1 MISPNDETIIK
12 NIINSSADA
21 VISSAERNLFISELI
36 LEQCDFRKTLS
47 DIKNDIVS
55 KYVRLQERRKGAD
68 AEISLAESI
77 SEKLY
82 ICRELL
88 KKTKYAPSTHAQ
100 TMKNSDETRI
110 AFWYS
115 NPYAKEAYSRFSK
128 LFAYCE
134 EFPVDSFN
142 AVCESVDENVTFG
155 IIPITNSNDGR
166 LMSFYR
172 MIDKFDL
179 KISAVCKIEAPD
191 GNSFT
196 KYALVSRKTVDFDSK
211 NIKCIEFSTN
221 KNISEIICFL
231 ELLNC
236 KIGDIS
242 SISSLYGE
250 NEYYSFVSAF
260 VEKNKI
266 KEFMLY
272 TYLFVGDIDFI
283 GIYTEI

>member
-1 MISPNDETIIK
+1 MISPNDEIVIK
-12 NIINSSADA
+12 NIINCSADA
-21 VISSAERNLFISELI
+21 AISSAERNLFISELI
-36 LEQCDFRKTLS
+36 LEQSDFRKTLS
-47 DIKNDIVS
+47 DIKNDIVA
-55 KYVRLQERRKGAD
+55 KYAQLQEHRKNMD

-88 KKTKYAPSTHAQ
+88 KKTKTPGTHAQ
-100 TMKNSDETRI
+100 ALKKTAEARI
-110 AFWYS
+110 ALWYS
-115 NPYAKEAYSRFSK
+115 NPYAKDAYSRFSR
-128 LFAYCE
+128 LFEHCE

-142 AVCESVDENVTFG
+142 AVCESVDESATFG
-155 IIPITNSNDGR
+155 IIPISNSSDGR

-179 KISAVCKIEAPD
+179 KISAVCKIEAHD

-196 KYALVSRKTVDFDSK
+196 KYALVSRKPVDFDSE

-221 KNISEIICFL
+221 KNIAEIICFL
-231 ELLNC
+231 ELLDC
-236 KIGDIS
+236 KIGDVS

-250 NEYYSFVSAF
+250 NEYNSFVSAF
-260 VEKNKI
+260 VEPGKI

-283 GIYTEI
+283 GIYIEI